1 MAAAG
6 APIRFHALAV
16 HAPGMI
22 PCGDESRKMAAVALE
37 NVVKAYGRGRVAVAG
52 ATFAADDAE
61 LVVLLGPSGCGK
73 STLLRIIAGLET
85 PDAGI
90 VRIGDRIVNDLA
102 PRDRDIA
109 MVFQSYALYPH
120 MTVEENLGFSLR
132 LRGLARSRRAARV
145 REVAELLSLG
155 ELLDRLPRQLSGGQ
169 RQRVALGRALVRE
182 PQVFLLDEP
191 LSNLDAR
198 LRTAMRTEIARLHR
212 RLRTTMI
219 YVTHDQVE
227 AMTLA
232 QRIVVLNGG
241 EIQQIDTPMQVYE
254 RPANLFV
261 AGFIGSP
268 AMNFLRGRLSR
279 QDGLHLDLKFMR
291 LELGEAHVAKL
302 AAREGTELI
311 AGLRPEDLQLAT
323 PGEAPQ
329 PGPRLA
335 AVIELIEPVG
345 SETFLTARLRDL
357 ELVLRMQPR
366 SVPQIGEQVTVTFPP
381 DRLHLFDANTGRRL

>member
-1 MAAAG
+1 
-6 APIRFHALAV
+6 
-16 HAPGMI
+16 
-22 PCGDESRKMAAVALE
+22 MAAVALE
-37 NVVKAYGRGRVAVAG
+37 NVVKTYGGGRVAVAG

-102 PRDRDIA
+102 PKDRDIA

-132 LRGLARSRRAARV
+132 LRGLPRSQRAARV
-145 REVAELLSLG
+145 REVAEHLSLG

-198 LRTAMRTEIARLHR
+198 LRMAMRTEIARLHR

-227 AMTLA
+227 AMTLG

-241 EIQQIDTPMQVYE
+241 EIQQIDTPMKVYE

-268 AMNFLRGRLSR
+268 AMNFLRGRLSH
-279 QDGLHLDLKFMR
+279 QDGAHLDLGFSR
-291 LELGEAHVAKL
+291 VDLGEAHGSML
-302 AAREGTELI
+302 AAREGTELV
-311 AGLRPEDLQLAT
+311 AGLRPEDLHLAAN
-323 PGEAPQ
+323 GEASAR
-329 PGPRLA
+329 GPRLTA
-335 AVIELIEPVG
+335 LIELIEPVG
-345 SETFLTARLRDL
+345 NETFITARLPRNL
-357 ELVLRMQPR
+357 ELVLRMPPR
-366 SVPQIGEQVTVTFPP
+366 SVPQIGEQVTLTFAP
-381 DRLHLFDANTGRRL
+381 DRLYLFDANTGRRL